1 MRPLVIVRP
10 EPGASA
16 TATAAER
23 AGLRPIVMPLFRIE
37 PVEWRRPGR
46 SGLDGLLLTS
56 ANAVRFGGDKLGRLR
71 DLPAYC
77 VGESTA
83 AVARDTGFSI
93 AAVGT
98 GGIDALLEQLPR
110 GLRLLHLCGTD
121 RREPDAPKQTISA
134 VPVYKAAELPRSS
147 SLSQM
152 AGAVVAVH
160 SPRSAARLAAVADD
174 AGLRRETVAIVA
186 ISGEAAAAAGDGW
199 ESVLAAEVPTD
210 SALLALA
217 SSLCNKR

>member
-1 MRPLVIVRP
+1 MRPLVILRP

-16 TATAAER
+16 TAAAAQR
-23 AGLRPIVMPLFRIE
+23 AGLRPLVLPLFRIE
-37 PVEWRRPGR
+37 PVEWRAPAT
-46 SGLDGLLLTS
+46 SDVDGLLLTS
-56 ANAVRFGGDKLGRLR
+56 ANAVRFAGDELGRLSG
-71 DLPAYC
+71 LPAYC

-83 AVARDTGFSI
+83 AVARDAGFSV
-93 AAVGT
+93 ATVGK
-98 GGIDALLEQLPR
+98 GGIDALLELLP
-110 GLRLLHLCGTD
+110 GNLRLLHLCGTE

-134 VPVYKAAELPRSS
+134 VPVYRAAELPPPT
-147 SLSQM
+147 SLSQL

-160 SPRSAARLAAVADD
+160 SPRSAARLSTAADE
-174 AGLRRETVAIVA
+174 AGLRRETVAIAA

-199 ESVLAAEVPTD
+199 QSVSAAAEPTD

>member
-16 TATAAER
+16 TAAAAER
-23 AGLRPIVMPLFRIE
+23 AGLRPLVMPLFEVE
-37 PVEWRRPGR
+37 PVEWRAPGTSR
-46 SGLDGLLLTS
+46 FDGLLLTS
-56 ANAVRFGGDKLGRLR
+56 ANAVRSGGDELGRLR

-83 AVARDTGFSI
+83 AVAREAGFSV
-93 AAVGT
+93 AAVGE
-98 GGIDALLEQLPR
+98 GGIDALLALIPG

-121 RREPDAPKQTISA
+121 RRQPDAPKQTISA
-134 VPVYKAAELPRSS
+134 VPVYRAVELPPPS
-147 SLSQM
+147 SLSQL

-160 SPRSAARLAAVADD
+160 SPRSAARLGSVADE
-174 AGLRRETVAIVA
+174 AGLRRETIAIVA
-186 ISGEAAAAAGDGW
+186 ISGEAAAAAGVGW
-199 ESVLAAEVPTD
+199 QSVSAAAEPAD

>member
-16 TATAAER
+16 TAAAAER
-23 AGLRPIVMPLFRIE
+23 AGLVPLVMPLFQIE
-37 PVEWRRPGR
+37 PVEWRMPDT
-46 SGLDGLLLTS
+46 SSLDGLLLTS
-56 ANAVRFGGDKLGRLR
+56 ANAVRFGGEGLGRLR

-83 AVARDTGFSI
+83 ATARDAGFSI
-93 AAVGT
+93 AATGE
-98 GGIDALLEQLPR
+98 GGIDALLELIP
-110 GLRLLHLCGTD
+110 GDLRLLHLCGTD
-121 RREPDAPKQTISA
+121 RRRPNAPKQTISA
-134 VPVYKAAELPRSS
+134 VPVYRAAELTPPG
-147 SLSQM
+147 SLSQL

-160 SPRSAARLAAVADD
+160 SPRSAARLAVVADE
-174 AGLRRETVAIVA
+174 AGLACETIAIVA

-199 ESVLAAEVPTD
+199 QSVSAATEPTD

>member
-16 TATAAER
+16 TAAAAER
-23 AGLRPIVMPLFRIE
+23 AGLLPIVMPLFRIE
-37 PVEWRRPGR
+37 PVEWRAPGTSR
-46 SGLDGLLLTS
+46 LDGLLLTS
-56 ANAVRFGGDKLGRLR
+56 ANAVRFGGDELGQLR
-71 DLPAYC
+71 ELPAYC

-83 AVARDTGFSI
+83 AMARDSGFSI
-93 AAVGT
+93 AAVGR
-98 GGIDALLEQLPR
+98 GGIDALLELLPG
-110 GLRLLHLCGTD
+110 GLRLLHLCGMD
-121 RREPDAPKQTISA
+121 RREPDAPRQTVSA
-134 VPVYKAAELPRSS
+134 VPVYNAAELPPPT
-147 SLSQM
+147 SLPQL

-160 SPRSAARLAAVADD
+160 SPRAAARLGVVADD
-174 AGLRRETVAIVA
+174 EGLRRDTIAIVA

-199 ESVLAAEVPTD
+199 QSVSAAAEPSD